1 MNSFLE
7 RVVIQ
12 PFDRF
17 LERLLEFLPDIMTA
31 ILIFVA
37 GIVLGILLKAVFLRI
52 FQAVRIDRFS
62 ERSGAVEMMKKGGVT
77 EPVSVILA
85 RLLGWATVIIF
96 LILSLQ
102 TLNIPAIE
110 RIMERFIL
118 YLPNVFIAAVII
130 FFGYFLGNFLGRT
143 ALIAAVNAGFRM
155 AGLVAKLVK
164 LSIILLSITMALE
177 QLGIGRETII
187 IAFAV
192 IFGGFVFA
200 LSLAFGLGG
209 RDLAKEFLEKKIRGE
224 ETKDEISH
232 L

>member
-7 RVVIQ
+7 RVIIQ

-17 LERLLEFLPDIMTA
+17 LERLLEFLPDIMTS

-37 GIVLGILLKAVFLRI
+37 GLVLGIILKSVFLRI

-85 RLLGWATVIIF
+85 RLLGWATVISF

-130 FFGYFLGNFLGRT
+130 LFGYFLGNFLGRT
-143 ALIAAVNAGFRM
+143 ALIACVNAGFRM
-155 AGLVAKLVK
+155 AGLVAKFAK
-164 LSIILLSITMALE
+164 LTIILLSITMALE

-192 IFGGFVFA
+192 IFGGVVFA

-209 RDLAKEFLEKKIRGE
+209 RDIAKEFLEKKIRGE

>member
-1 MNSFLE
+1 MNSFIE
-7 RVVIQ
+7 RVIIQ

-37 GIVLGILLKAVFLRI
+37 GIVLGLILKTVFLRI
-52 FQAVRIDRFS
+52 FQAVRIDKFS

-77 EPVSVILA
+77 ESLSVILA
-85 RLLGWATVIIF
+85 RLIGWVTVISF

-130 FFGYFLGNFLGRT
+130 FLGYFLGNFLGRT
-143 ALIAAVNAGFRM
+143 VLIAAVNAGFRM
-155 AGLVAKLVK
+155 AGLVAKFVK
-164 LSIILLSITMALE
+164 LTIILLSITMALE
-177 QLGIGRETII
+177 QLGIGRETIT

-192 IFGGFVFA
+192 IFGGVVFA
-200 LSLAFGLGG
+200 ISLAFGLGG
-209 RDLAKEFLEKKIRGE
+209 RDIAKEFLEKKIRGE
-224 ETKDEISH
+224 ERKDEISH